1 MSSFRALARLRHAS
15 IKGLF
20 SVQPSSTG
28 CTITDVIGYTA
39 AALLLYFAAE
49 ERRSIFTNVTKA
61 LLQYYRDATHIDDK
75 RGNCNL
81 HDFSIG
87 WHSPQKNFPT
97 RLLKQNCTLILID
110 ILVASIRLP
119 IISRVLSSKS

>member
-81 HDFSIG
+81 HGFFYRLAFAPKKLSNSTPKAKLYFDFNRYFGSIN
-87 WHSPQKNFPT
+87 SFTYNK
-97 RLLKQNCTLILID
+97 
-110 ILVASIRLP
+110 
-119 IISRVLSSKS
+119 